1 MSKSCTDLYRQ
12 VMNDLWQAWSD
23 TNRAILELD
32 LPAELPKDQ
41 KEIEPQE
48 LQYLV
53 GFSCLVDQALR
64 DFENGN
70 LSEVQSF
77 YEDFRTSTYP
87 ILVAGKLP
95 AGLSS

>member
-1 MSKSCTDLYRQ
+1 
-12 VMNDLWQAWSD
+12 MNGLWQAWSD
-23 TNRAILELD
+23 TNRAILELVTRR
-32 LPAELPKDQ
+32 APKRP
-41 KEIEPQE
+41 KGNRASE